1 MIASSSAAARR
12 TLCQWL
18 LAAVLERGVDPILA
32 ARRHRWG
39 KAVATR
45 ALSRSEAQAFL
56 RPLSN
61 VSFLPR
67 PRPVQRAG

>member
-1 MIASSSAAARR
+1 MIAPRSAAARR

-18 LAAVLERGVDPILA
+18 LAAVLERGVDPVLA
-32 ARRHRWG
+32 ARRHRWLR
-39 KAVATR
+39 AVATR
-45 ALSRSEAQAFL
+45 GLSPAEARAFL

-67 PRPVQRAG
+67 ARPVQRAG

>member
-1 MIASSSAAARR
+1 MLSPRSAAARR

-18 LAAVLERGVDPILA
+18 LAAVLESGVDPVLA
-32 ARRHRWG
+32 ARRHRWL
-39 KAVATR
+39 KAVATQS
-45 ALSRSEAQAFL
+45 LSPAEARAFL

-67 PRPVQRAG
+67 TRPAQRAG